1 VTFALV
7 DTHAHL
13 DGKEYSDDLEPTLAR
28 ANEAGI
34 ATIVCAGQDEATS
47 LATLELAR
55 RFAQIAPAVG
65 VHPHEARHA
74 GDLAWLPALLA
85 RPSVVA
91 AGEMGLDYHY
101 DFSPRE
107 RQREVFAAQL
117 DLAATLKLPVIVHCR
132 QATADVMELLR
143 AHRQKS
149 GRAVVHCFTESY
161 EIGKNFIDS
170 CDAYLGIGGAVTFKK
185 ALDLQ
190 DAVQRLPLDRLVLET
205 DCPYMSPVPYRGKRN
220 EPAYLWLTCQA
231 VATLRNAS
239 VEDITAATT
248 ANAMRLFPKIAT
260 RASNT

>member
-1 VTFALV
+1 VTLALV

-13 DGKEYSDDLEPTLAR
+13 DGKEYSNDLEPTLTR
-28 ANEAGI
+28 ASQAGV

-47 LATLELAR
+47 LATLELAA

-65 VHPHEARHA
+65 VHPHEARQA
-74 GDLAWLPALLA
+74 GDLAWLPALLE
-85 RPSVVA
+85 RPSIVA

-107 RQREVFAAQL
+107 RQQEVFAAQL

-132 QATADVMELLR
+132 EAAADVMQLLR
-143 AHRQKS
+143 SHRQKS
-149 GRAVVHCFTESY
+149 AGAVVHCFTESY
-161 EIGKNFIDS
+161 EIGKDFIDS

-190 DAVQRLPLDRLVLET
+190 DAVKRLPLERLVLET

-220 EPAYLWLTCQA
+220 EPAYLRLTCEA
-231 VATLRNAS
+231 LATLRNAS
-239 VEDITAATT
+239 PEDIAAATT
-248 ANAMRLFPKIAT
+248 ANAMRLFPKMKMRT
-260 RASNT
+260 